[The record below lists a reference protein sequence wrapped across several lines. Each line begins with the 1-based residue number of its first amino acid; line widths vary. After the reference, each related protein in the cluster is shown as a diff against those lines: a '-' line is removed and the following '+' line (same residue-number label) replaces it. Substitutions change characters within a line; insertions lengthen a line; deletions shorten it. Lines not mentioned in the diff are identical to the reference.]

1 MAKVMFFSKKRGE
14 KRGEKTHEF
23 YILMKVP

>member
-14 KRGEKTHEF
+14 KLGEKTREF

>member
-14 KRGEKTHEF
+14 KRGEKTRKF

>member
-14 KRGEKTHEF
+14 KRGEKSREF
-23 YILMKVP
+23 YILMKIP

>member
-14 KRGEKTHEF
+14 NQSEKTREF

>member
-1 MAKVMFFSKKRGE
+1 MAKVMFFSKKRDE
-14 KRGEKTHEF
+14 KRGEKTREF